1 MIELL
6 TGLGLAMSAG
16 LNAYVPL
23 LLLGLL
29 TRYTSFVELPQQWA
43 WLGNGWVLG
52 ALAVLLVVEVVT
64 DKVPA
69 VDHLNDLLH
78 TLIRPVAGGVV
89 FASGASSVAEA
100 NADVGAGDGTLGPF
114 LAGLVVALVV
124 HMTKAA
130 GRSVVNLSTAG
141 IGAPV
146 ISTVEDVSSVLIAL
160 IALVVPV
167 LVLVVVA
174 AGIAMAVWV
183 LRRRQQ
189 TRRRHQAAP
198 S

>member
-89 FASGASSVAEA
+89 FASGASSVTEA

>member
-189 TRRRHQAAP
+189 RRRRHQAAP

>member
-29 TRYTSFVELPQQWA
+29 TRYTSLLELPQQWA
-43 WLGNGWVLG
+43 WLGNGWVLA
-52 ALAVLLVVEVVT
+52 ALAVLLVVEIIT
-64 DKVPA
+64 DKVPG

-78 TLIRPVAGGVV
+78 TLIRPVAGGMV
-89 FASGASSVAEA
+89 FASGSSSVA
-100 NADVGAGDGTLGPF
+100 GAGDSTLGPF
-114 LAGLVVALVV
+114 IAGLVVALLD
-124 HMTKAA
+124 HITKAA

-146 ISTVEDVSSVLIAL
+146 ISTAEDLSAAAIAL
-160 IALVVPV
+160 IAVLVPV
-167 LVLVVVA
+167 LVLVLVLV
-174 AGIAMAVWV
+174 GIAIGVWV
-183 LRRRQQ
+183 WRRRRE
-189 TRRRHQAAP
+189 RRRRDHAP
-198 S
+198 Q